1 MATLRNFAIGR
12 LHLAGYP
19 NITAALRWAADRR
32 LAFPLIGLRC

>member
-19 NITAALRWAADRR
+19 NITAALRRWA
-32 LAFPLIGLRC
+32 LIGGSLVP